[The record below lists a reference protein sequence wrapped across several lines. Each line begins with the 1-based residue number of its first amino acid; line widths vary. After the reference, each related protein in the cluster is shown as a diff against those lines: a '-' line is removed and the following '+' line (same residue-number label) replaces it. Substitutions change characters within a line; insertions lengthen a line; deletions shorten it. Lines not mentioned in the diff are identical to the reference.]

1 MIHFLTD
8 TTTTDIAR
16 ELNRAQEHYTLT
28 TGRVLT
34 LVIVASASDDVEA
47 ILHASRDASHEHP
60 ARVLILL
67 IADSNDETYLDA
79 ELRVGGEAGA
89 SEIVVMTLNGDM
101 AHHPSA
107 IVTPLLL
114 PDTPIVAWWPNVHPD
129 KPSTDPIGQIAQR
142 RITTATEFSQLAQ
155 HYAPGDSDTAWSGIT
170 AWRGIVAS
178 ALDRYPNHNV
188 ERVTIS
194 GDGGP
199 EQTIAAGWLAD
210 ALGVEVSYQSH
221 NTARTN
227 ASADISVVAEQ
238 FAIEKLELFMDNGES
253 IRVSCADNHTVSV
266 EIPGA
271 ARSLVALNVRSWAE
285 RLSEEL
291 RHLEP
296 DEIYARSLHAS
307 QNL

>member
-1 MIHFLTD
+1 MIHYLTD

-16 ELNRAQEHYTLT
+16 ELNLAQEHYTLT

-34 LVIVASASDDVEA
+34 LIIVASVSDDVEA
-47 ILHASRDASHEHP
+47 ILRASRDASHEHP

-67 IADSNDETYLDA
+67 TADSSDETYLDA

-89 SEIVVMTLNGDM
+89 SEIVVMTLNGAM

-129 KPSTDPIGQIAQR
+129 QPATDPIGQIAQR
-142 RITTATEFSQLAQ
+142 RITSAAELSALA
-155 HYAPGDSDTAWSGIT
+155 HNYAPGDSDTAWSAIT

-178 ALDRYPNHNV
+178 ALDRYPDQ
-188 ERVTIS
+188 RVVKVSIT

-199 EQTIAAGWLAD
+199 EHAIAAGWIAD
-210 ALGVEVSYQSH
+210 ALGVEVSSKVDDSAH
-221 NTARTN
+221 TN
-227 ASADISVVAEQ
+227 ARADISVLAEQ
-238 FAIEKLELFMDNGES
+238 FAVAELILFMDDGEQVR
-253 IRVSCADNHTVSV
+253 IARADNHTVSV

-291 RHLEP
+291 RHLDA
-296 DEIYARSLHAS
+296 DEIYARSLRAS
-307 QNL
+307 EQL

>member
-16 ELNRAQEHYTLT
+16 ELNLAQEHYTLT

-34 LVIVASASDDVEA
+34 LIIIASASDDVEA
-47 ILHASRDASHEHP
+47 ILRASRDASHEHP

-67 IADSNDETYLDA
+67 TADSNDDTYLDA

-89 SEIVVMTLNGDM
+89 SEIVVMTLNGAM
-101 AHHPSA
+101 AHHPSS

-129 KPSTDPIGQIAQR
+129 NPAADPIGKIAQR
-142 RITTATEFSQLAQ
+142 RITSAQDFSQLARN
-155 HYAPGDSDTAWSGIT
+155 YAPGDSDTAWSAIT

-178 ALDRYPNHNV
+178 ALDRYPHHDV
-188 ERVTIS
+188 HSVTII
-194 GDGGP
+194 GDQGP
-199 EQTIAAGWLAD
+199 EHAIAAGWLAD
-210 ALGVEVSYQSH
+210 ALGIPVTRTAVSHEDSPH
-221 NTARTN
+221 AIDALHLPMDDGETV
-227 ASADISVVAEQ
+227 SIS
-238 FAIEKLELFMDNGES
+238 
-253 IRVSCADNHTVSV
+253 RADNHTVSV
-266 EIPGA
+266 HVPGA

-296 DEIYARSLHAS
+296 DDTYARALRAANDVKG
-307 QNL
+307 Q